1 MAAPTKTADL
11 SLLAAQT
18 LSNNTR
24 VVSSDVT
31 TTGVHAMGFAGWIG
45 RFGTTAHVS
54 PWARLVIEAN
64 PHTTD
69 NSLWSPIREFL
80 MPAGATIAAT
90 TLNGAVLAG
99 ASTITVTSA
108 TNISVGSLLFLG
120 ADTAARFEVVRVTA
134 ISGAVL
140 TIDGGCIFAHETLS
154 YVSTQAERF
163 NLAALDVGGAA
174 RIRVAGLNGSG
185 QTVYV
190 RMVGLTAVY

>member
-64 PHTTD
+64 PSTSD

-80 MPAGATIAAT
+80 MPAGASIAAT
-90 TLNGAVLAG
+90 TLSAPVTAG
-99 ASTITVTSA
+99 ASTITVASA
-108 TNISVGSLLFLG
+108 TGISVGSLLFLG
-120 ADTAARFEVVRVTA
+120 ADAAARFEVVRVTS
-134 ISGAVL
+134 ISSTTL
-140 TIDGGCIFAHETLS
+140 TIDGGCIFSHETS
-154 YVSTQAERF
+154 GYVSTQAERF
-163 NLAALDVGGAA
+163 NIASLDVGGAA
-174 RIRVAGLNGSG
+174 RIRVAALNGSG

-190 RMVGLTAVY
+190 RMVGLSAVY